1 MLFKGRL
8 VKLRS
13 ITEDDLKYAAEYL
26 NDPEIILN
34 MQDGIPIP
42 TSLEKQKEWFSEYI
56 KEKPISEGIMF
67 AIEANDGK
75 YIGGCGAN
83 NLDMKNRVAEVG
95 IFIGDKDYLGK
106 GYGTEAMGLLLQ
118 FLFDEVNMNK
128 VSLNV
133 IAFNK
138 RAVRSY
144 EKAGFKLEATAREAT
159 YRFGRYHDLLTM
171 SILKEEY
178 ELKRGTS
185 NE

>member
-1 MLFKGRL
+1 
-8 VKLRS
+8 
-13 ITEDDLKYAAEYL
+13 
-26 NDPEIILN
+26 
-34 MQDGIPIP
+34 
-42 TSLEKQKEWFSEYI
+42 
-56 KEKPISEGIMF
+56 MF

-106 GYGTEAMGLLLQ
+106 GYGTEAMELLLQ

-144 EKAGFKLEATAREAT
+144 EKASFKLEATAREAI
-159 YRFGRYHDLLTM
+159 YRLGRYNDLLTM

-178 ELKRGTS
+178 ELKRGTR